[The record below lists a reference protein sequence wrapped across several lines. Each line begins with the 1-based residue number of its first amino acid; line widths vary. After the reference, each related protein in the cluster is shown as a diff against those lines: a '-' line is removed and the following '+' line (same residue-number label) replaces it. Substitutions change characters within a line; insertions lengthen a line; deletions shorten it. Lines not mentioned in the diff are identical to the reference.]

1 MGPGRWT
8 VEAVSRVIDPL
19 AAPVRRLYDWVL
31 SWAEHP
37 AAPWALFL
45 LAFCEASFFPIP
57 PDCLLMALAISRPR
71 SAFLYGGICLAGSV
85 AGGAFGY
92 LLGSLFME
100 TAGRWIIQLYHL
112 QAQYAQVTQLYQRY
126 GVWAV
131 ATGGF
136 TPLPYKLFTVTA
148 GAFGMAFV
156 PFLMASAL
164 SRGGRF
170 LLEALLFYLF
180 GPPIKAV
187 IERYFG
193 LFTVIFMVLLI
204 GGFVVI
210 RWMV

>member
-1 MGPGRWT
+1 MEGIGR
-8 VEAVSRVIDPL
+8 ALDPVT
-19 AAPVRRLYDWVL
+19 APVRRLYDWVL
-31 SWAEHP
+31 SWADHP
-37 AAPWALFL
+37 AALPALFL

-57 PDCLLMALAISRPR
+57 PDVLLMALAISRPR
-71 SAFLYGGICLAGSV
+71 SSFLFASVCLAGSV
-85 AGGAFGY
+85 LGGAFGY
-92 LLGSLFME
+92 LLGRLFMDS
-100 TAGRWIIQLYHL
+100 AGQWIIQIYHL
-112 QAQYAQVTQLYQRY
+112 NDQYAQVTELYRRY

-148 GAFGMAFV
+148 GAFKMDFP
-156 PFLMASAL
+156 PFLIASLL

-170 LLEALLFYLF
+170 ILEALLFFLF
-180 GPPIKAV
+180 GPPIKEA

-210 RWMV
+210 KWMV